1 MRTTPPYFNNT
12 FDLRKAY
19 QDKYPDYSFDLI
31 SAMMVGAMSVYIPE
45 EDFQKLIENA
55 SEH

>member
-19 QDKYPDYSFDLI
+19 QDKYPDYSYDLI
-31 SAMMVGAMSVYIPE
+31 SAMMVGAMSVYISE